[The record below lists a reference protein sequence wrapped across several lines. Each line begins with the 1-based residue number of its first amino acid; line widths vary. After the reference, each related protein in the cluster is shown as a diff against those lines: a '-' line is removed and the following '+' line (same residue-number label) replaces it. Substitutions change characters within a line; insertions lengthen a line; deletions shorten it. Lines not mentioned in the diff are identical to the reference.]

1 MLKVKK
7 TKIEID
13 SKTKKR
19 VEFYLDRTSK
29 KYKFICGN
37 LVKLNTT
44 NLTYIEPHKAIFE
57 DFYLPI
63 IKNKINNPN
72 EVYKRNI
79 EEEKNKLDRAREAYL
94 LGTFDLDTYRKE
106 ADQINNAKCEIKKK

>member
-19 VEFYLDRTSK
+19 VEFYLDRTSR

-37 LVKLNTT
+37 LIKLNTT
-44 NLTYIEPHKAIFE
+44 NLTYVEPHKAIFE
-57 DFYLPI
+57 DFMILFFNYS
-63 IKNKINNPN
+63 
-72 EVYKRNI
+72 
-79 EEEKNKLDRAREAYL
+79 
-94 LGTFDLDTYRKE
+94 
-106 ADQINNAKCEIKKK
+106 DQIYVNNLIHQISYEDIYDYVKLKKYENDFDF

>member
-37 LVKLNTT
+37 LVKLSTT
-44 NLTYIEPHKAIFE
+44 NLTYAEPHKAIFE
-57 DFYLPI
+57 DFMLLFFNYSDQVYVNNLMNKMNLEDI
-63 IKNKINNPN
+63 YDYIKLKKYEN
-72 EVYKRNI
+72 
-79 EEEKNKLDRAREAYL
+79 D
-94 LGTFDLDTYRKE
+94 FDF
-106 ADQINNAKCEIKKK
+106 